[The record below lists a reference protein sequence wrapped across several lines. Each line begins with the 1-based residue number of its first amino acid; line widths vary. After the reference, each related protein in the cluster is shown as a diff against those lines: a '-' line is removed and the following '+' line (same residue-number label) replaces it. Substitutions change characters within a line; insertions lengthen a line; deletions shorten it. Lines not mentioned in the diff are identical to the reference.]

1 MSICDELTGETSHVG
16 HRTGD
21 DGSGGEGTEEL
32 GLSSQG
38 GSVELSDKKTK
49 KKHMLRGNETALKDI
64 EDRRTASYDG
74 RVDGESRRLES
85 CYGNAGRRNG
95 RGGRGGLGCSRLSS
109 GDLRTAH
116 L

>member
-16 HRTGD
+16 HCTGD

-38 GSVELSDKKTK
+38 GSVKLCDKKK
-49 KKHMLRGNETALKDI
+49 NKHMLRGNETELKDI

-85 CYGNAGRRNG
+85 CYRNVGRRN
-95 RGGRGGLGCSRLSS
+95 RRSGRGGLGCSRLSS